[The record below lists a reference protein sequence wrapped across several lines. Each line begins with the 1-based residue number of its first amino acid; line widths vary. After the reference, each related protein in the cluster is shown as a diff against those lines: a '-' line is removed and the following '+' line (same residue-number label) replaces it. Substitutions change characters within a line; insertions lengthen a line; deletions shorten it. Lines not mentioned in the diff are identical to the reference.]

1 LDSAR
6 SSLNNRDALGDPL
19 VAGGEAIAAVSRN
32 QQVIGKRLVDQVWA
46 EGSDPAGR
54 GCSRAQQQPQRRLQP
69 FEKSSEGFMT
79 KD

>member
-1 LDSAR
+1 M
-6 SSLNNRDALGDPL
+6 
-19 VAGGEAIAAVSRN
+19 AGGEAIAAAARN
-32 QQVIGKRLVDQVWA
+32 QQVIGKLLVDQVWV

-54 GCSRAQQQPQRRLQP
+54 GSTASATAPQRRLQP